1 MKTLLVAMSRADT
14 LYGTHPVR
22 YAVVRGREVLQLG
35 KGAADELGNQ
45 AGRSL
50 RMGVDSPANVSERL
64 RLRALARRFV
74 PVLEQRHLTDN
85 GTFTERFRSRSRVA
99 WLRQGEA

>member
-35 KGAADELGNQ
+35 SGAADILIN
-45 AGRSL
+45 ASSL
-50 RMGVDSPANVSERL
+50 
-64 RLRALARRFV
+64 
-74 PVLEQRHLTDN
+74 
-85 GTFTERFRSRSRVA
+85 
-99 WLRQGEA
+99 